1 MIFFDILR
9 KTWEGEIM
17 VELNPKYT
25 LDDYARAILR
35 SAIST
40 ENRKFKSILLNYFD
54 DSTLVRN
61 NIGNISIT
69 RAKYGTTTNAYQSA
83 VKQLN
88 DAFFYSTENT
98 ENARL
103 IAQTYGM
110 FGVPGKLETLLKM
123 ESYSS
128 DKYLNIDPLLKL
140 IMSDFYED
148 SRSNLL
154 KIIDDFDNGKITEEE
169 QQELLNA
176 NKKKKIVGAEYHN
189 KFIRNGYSESMAREM
204 ESFLDIANYKS
215 NGKIM
220 EFLNTYTMYH
230 YYLFRKNINNRFKDF
245 AKQHEGLSDGQH
257 KVAFEEIINRQIAL
271 HCKSGA
277 CKNSAFFKRKHMH
290 LNPHRMTLEKSHK
303 IIIELSDEHPCH
315 LQTVMDY
322 ISDTIRATDG
332 KDRIIIDD
340 IIICPPASNSP
351 SSDIHVNVRSGVQS
365 LVSNND
371 PSTQNQKPEY
381 LVPNIPQYK
390 SKIVYDSSK
399 YKQPLSTSQKHPTP
413 KPNDNSPQGTQLS
426 IDDYLR

>member
-1 MIFFDILR
+1 M
-9 KTWEGEIM
+9 G
-17 VELNPKYT
+17 ELNPKYT
-25 LDDYARAILR
+25 LDGYSRAILR

-40 ENRKFKSILLNYFD
+40 ENRKFKSILFDYFD
-54 DSTLVRN
+54 DSTLIRN
-61 NIGNISIT
+61 NIGNIVIT
-69 RAKYGTTTNAYQSA
+69 RAKYGATANAYQSA

-110 FGVPGKLETLLKM
+110 FGVQGKLETLLKM

-140 IMSDFYED
+140 IMSDFYE
-148 SRSNLL
+148 SRRGDLL
-154 KIIDDFDNGKITEEE
+154 KIYEDFDNKKITEEE
-169 QQELLNA
+169 KQELLNA

-189 KFIRNGYSESMAREM
+189 KFIRNEYSESMAREM

-220 EFLNTYTMYH
+220 EFLNTYAMYH

-245 AKQHEGLSDGQH
+245 VKQHEGLSDGQY

-271 HCKSGA
+271 HCKSAA
-277 CKNSAFFKRKHMH
+277 CKNNAFFKRKHMH
-290 LNPHRMTLEKSHK
+290 LNPYRMTLEKSHK
-303 IIIELSDEHPCH
+303 IITELSNEHPYH
-315 LQTVMDY
+315 LQTIMDY

-332 KDRIIIDD
+332 NDRIKIDD
-340 IIICPPASNSP
+340 IIIYPPANNSQ
-351 SSDIHVNVRSGVQS
+351 SSDIYVNVRSGVQS

-371 PSTQNQKPEY
+371 TSNQSQKPEY

-390 SKIVYDSSK
+390 SQIVYDSSR
-399 YKQPLSTSQKHPTP
+399 YKPPFPTATQKQSPNKITNSTPT
-413 KPNDNSPQGTQLS
+413 KDTQLS
-426 IDDYLR
+426 IDDYLK

>member
-9 KTWEGEIM
+9 KTLRGEIM
-17 VELNPKYT
+17 AELNPKYT
-25 LDDYARAILR
+25 LDGYSRAILR

-40 ENRKFKSILLNYFD
+40 ENRKFKSILLDYFD
-54 DSTLVRN
+54 DSTLIRN
-61 NIGNISIT
+61 NIGNISIA
-69 RAKYGTTTNAYQSA
+69 RAKYGASTNAYQSA

-154 KIIDDFDNGKITEEE
+154 KIIDDFDSGKITEEE
-169 QQELLNA
+169 KQELLNA
-176 NKKKKIVGAEYHN
+176 IKKKKIVGAEYHN

-204 ESFLDIANYKS
+204 EAFLDIANYKS

-220 EFLNTYTMYH
+220 EFLNTYAMYH

-245 AKQHEGLSDGQH
+245 AKQHEGLSDGQY

-290 LNPHRMTLEKSHK
+290 LNPYRMTLEKSHK
-303 IIIELSDEHPCH
+303 IINELSDDHPYH
-315 LQTVMDY
+315 LQAVMDY

-332 KDRIIIDD
+332 NDRVVIDD

-351 SSDIHVNVRSGVQS
+351 SSDIYVNVRSGVQS

-371 PSTQNQKPEY
+371 QSAQKQKPEY
-381 LVPNIPQYK
+381 LVPNVPQYK
-390 SKIVYDSSK
+390 SQIVYDSSK
-399 YKQPLSTSQKHPTP
+399 HKQPLPTVQKQPT
-413 KPNDNSPQGTQLS
+413 KTADNEPQKNTQLS